1 MNKDH
6 AYEHCLMLLETS
18 IGIWESG
25 IQSRFALAEKNY
37 QEARKIYEK
46 ISASLQADQRTPK
59 TANQVLMRLQS
70 GMLFLKIMLTRFS
83 NAVDLNSSNDNTYI

>member
-25 IQSRFALAEKNY
+25 IQPRFALAEKNY
-37 QEARKIYEK
+37 QEAREIYEK
-46 ISASLQADQRTPK
+46 NFSESASGSDYQCDSKP
-59 TANQVLMRLQS
+59 S
-70 GMLFLKIMLTRFS
+70 ID
-83 NAVDLNSSNDNTYI
+83 AVAEWDAFFENNVDPF

>member
-18 IGIWESG
+18 IGIWENR
-25 IQSRFALAEKNY
+25 IQTRFALAEKNY

-46 ISASLQADQRTPK
+46 NFSESASGSADIVDRKPT
-59 TANQVLMRLQS
+59 
-70 GMLFLKIMLTRFS
+70 ID
-83 NAVDLNSSNDNTYI
+83 AVAEWDAFFENNVDPF

>member
-18 IGIWESG
+18 IGIWENR

-46 ISASLQADQRTPK
+46 NFSESTSGSADTEDRKPSID
-59 TANQVLMRLQS
+59 
-70 GMLFLKIMLTRFS
+70 
-83 NAVDLNSSNDNTYI
+83 AVAEWDAFFENNVDPF

>member
-18 IGIWESG
+18 IGIWENR

-46 ISASLQADQRTPK
+46 NFSESTSGSADTEDRK
-59 TANQVLMRLQS
+59 TT
-70 GMLFLKIMLTRFS
+70 ID
-83 NAVDLNSSNDNTYI
+83 AVAEWDAFFENNVDPF

>member
-18 IGIWESG
+18 IGIWENR
-25 IQSRFALAEKNY
+25 IQTRFALAEKNY

-46 ISASLQADQRTPK
+46 NFSESASGSADTKDRK
-59 TANQVLMRLQS
+59 VS
-70 GMLFLKIMLTRFS
+70 VD
-83 NAVDLNSSNDNTYI
+83 AVAEWDAFFENNVDPF

>member
-18 IGIWESG
+18 IGIWENR
-25 IQSRFALAEKNY
+25 IQSRFTLAEKNY

-46 ISASLQADQRTPK
+46 NFSESTSGSANTEDRKPSID
-59 TANQVLMRLQS
+59 
-70 GMLFLKIMLTRFS
+70 
-83 NAVDLNSSNDNTYI
+83 AVAEWDAFFENNVDPF

>member
-1 MNKDH
+1 MNKDY

-18 IGIWESG
+18 IGIWENR

-46 ISASLQADQRTPK
+46 YFSESASGSADTEDRKP
-59 TANQVLMRLQS
+59 S
-70 GMLFLKIMLTRFS
+70 ID
-83 NAVDLNSSNDNTYI
+83 AVAEWDAFFENNVDPF

>member
-18 IGIWESG
+18 IGIWENR

-46 ISASLQADQRTPK
+46 NFSESASGSADIEDRKP
-59 TANQVLMRLQS
+59 S
-70 GMLFLKIMLTRFS
+70 ID
-83 NAVDLNSSNDNTYI
+83 AVAEWDAFFKNNVDPF